1 MLREQ
6 QLLFNRLLGL
16 CDLFIL
22 ILAMVFANLLINRSV
37 ADVRQHILVVA
48 MAVPIWYYL
57 LSRYQLYAGG
67 RRRGVYDLLTRLLSV
82 HVFGGAVLAGLL
94 FVLHLSDIR
103 RSLLISFIFL
113 SYLMFTSSRIL
124 AREFISVFSKSKDL
138 SRNIIIVG
146 AKDKAQKFY
155 RLIEEHARWG
165 INVLGFVQ
173 VDTESPQEKKIWGK
187 TLGDIDH
194 LIEICKQYPVDEVVF
209 CPPGNFSID
218 VESYVAELEELGIT
232 VHMALNFYE
241 IPHTRRVLSLF
252 HNEIPILTYYSKA
265 FDSRQLFLKRVLDI
279 CGALI
284 GLGITLVL
292 LPGIVIAIKKDSPG
306 PLLFGQ
312 ERVGLNGRRFKCWK
326 FRSMYID
333 AEERKKELMAQNE
346 MSGAIFKMKKDPRI
360 TKIGAFMRKTS
371 LDELPQFWNVLMGD
385 MSLVGTRPPT
395 PDEVAQYENWHR
407 RRISIKPGITGN
419 WQISG
424 RNKIEDFDDIV
435 NLDLQ
440 YIDNWS
446 FWLDIK
452 ILIKTVMVVFARE
465 GSY

>member
-6 QLLFNRLLGL
+6 LLLFNRLLGV

-22 ILAMVFANLLINRSV
+22 ILAVFFANLFVHRPTF
-37 ADVRQHILVVA
+37 DVHNDILLVA

-57 LSRYQLYAGG
+57 LTRYRLYAGG
-67 RRRGVYDLLTRLLSV
+67 GRRGIYDLLTRLFSV
-82 HVFGGAVLAGLL
+82 HVFGGAVQAGLL
-94 FVLHLSDIR
+94 FAFQLSDVSR
-103 RSLLISFIFL
+103 KFFLCFIVF
-113 SYLMFTSSRIL
+113 SYLLFFISRLL

-146 AKDKAQKFY
+146 AQDKAQDFY
-155 RLIEEHARWG
+155 RLIVEHSRWG
-165 INVLGFVQ
+165 IQALGFVKI
-173 VDTESPQEKKIWGK
+173 DTDAPQKKEVCCK
-187 TLGDIDH
+187 TLGEISD
-194 LIEICKQYPVDEVVF
+194 LIEICKKHPVDEVVF
-209 CPPGNFSID
+209 CPPRDFSVDI
-218 VESYVAELEELGIT
+218 ESYVAELEELGIT
-232 VHMALNFYE
+232 IHMALNFYE
-241 IPHTRRVLSLF
+241 IPQTRTVLSLF
-252 HNEIPILTYYSKA
+252 HNEVPILTYYSKA

-279 CGALI
+279 CGAVI
-284 GLGITLVL
+284 GLAITLFL
-292 LPGIVIAIKKDSPG
+292 LPIIATAIKKDSPG

-333 AEERKKELMAQNE
+333 AEERKKELLAQNE
-346 MSGAIFKMKKDPRI
+346 MSGAIFKIKNDPRI
-360 TKIGAFMRKTS
+360 TKVGAFMRKTS

-452 ILIKTVMVVFARE
+452 ILIKTVMVVFARD

>member
-6 QLLFNRLLGL
+6 LLLFNRLLGI

-22 ILAMVFANLLINRSV
+22 ILAMVFANLFIDQTVS
-37 ADVRQHILVVA
+37 DFRQYILVLA

-57 LSRYQLYAGG
+57 LARYRLYAGG
-67 RRRGVYDLLTRLLSV
+67 SRRGVYDLLTSLFSV
-82 HVFGGAVLAGLL
+82 HLFGGGILAGLL
-94 FVLHLSDIR
+94 YVFQLSDISR
-103 RSLLISFIFL
+103 GLYLSFIIFSYVLFLVSRLLARQLISVL
-113 SYLMFTSSRIL
+113 T
-124 AREFISVFSKSKDL
+124 KSKDL

-146 AKDKAQKFY
+146 AQDKAQNFY
-155 RLIEEHARWG
+155 RLIEEHSRWG
-165 INVLGFVQ
+165 IKALGFVQ
-173 VDTESPQEKKIWGK
+173 IDTSIPQERDVYFK
-187 TLGDIDH
+187 TLGEITD

-209 CPPGNFSID
+209 CPPKDFS
-218 VESYVAELEELGIT
+218 VEVEAYVAELEELGIT
-232 VHMALNFYE
+232 AHVALDFYE
-241 IPHTRRVLSLF
+241 IPQTRRILSLF
-252 HNEIPILTYYSKA
+252 HEQIPVLTFYSKA
-265 FDSRQLFLKRVLDI
+265 FDSRQLFLKRILDI
-279 CGALI
+279 FGALV
-284 GLGITLVL
+284 GLLITALA
-292 LPGIVIAIKKDSPG
+292 LPFIAYAIKKDSPG

-312 ERVGLNGRRFKCWK
+312 ERVGLSGRRFKCWK

-346 MSGAIFKMKKDPRI
+346 MSGAIFKMKNDPRI
-360 TKIGAFMRKTS
+360 TKVGAFMRKTS
-371 LDELPQFWNVLMGD
+371 LDELPQFWNVLTGD

-395 PDEVAQYENWHR
+395 PDEVDQYENWHR

-446 FWLDIK
+446 FWLDVK